1 MKKLFWSEPALD
13 DLQNLFDYIANDSEH
28 YASLFVNGLIDC
40 AERLID
46 FPQLGR
52 VVPEYKRKD
61 IREIL
66 FETYRIIY
74 QLEKDRITIVTVIH
88 GKRDLLLV
96 DDDNY

>member
-1 MKKLFWSEPALD
+1 MKKLVWSEPALD
-13 DLQNLFDYIANDSEH
+13 DLQNIFDYIANDSEN

-52 VVPEYKRKD
+52 AVPEYKRKD

-74 QLEKDRITIVTVIH
+74 QLEKDSISILTVIH
-88 GKRDLLLV
+88 GKRDLLLAE
-96 DDDNY
+96 DENC

>member
-1 MKKLFWSEPALD
+1 MKKLIWSGSAQD
-13 DLQNLFDYIANDSEH
+13 DLQNIYDYIFNDLEH
-28 YASLFVNGLIDC
+28 YASMFVNGLIDC

-52 VVPEYKRKD
+52 VVPEYKRKN

-74 QLEKDRITIVTVIH
+74 LLEKDKITIVTVIH
-88 GKRDLLLV
+88 GKRDLLLAE
-96 DDDNY
+96 DDNY